1 MESFSINFDIELCDT
16 GLNNAELSG
25 ICKHL
30 MLQWYDET
38 YKNKVNMSNLEQ
50 NIGRGIEPLLNEVKQ
65 LYGSNKSAFKGQI
78 FENIIEQT
86 LHNNFPHYTYDNT
99 GKVNHCG
106 DGYLTSP
113 TGMKAVV
120 EMKNYSTTVGSAQI
134 NKLKY
139 DMQNTGIK
147 NALLLSAYTGIQ
159 GKKLLDIETFLHEGS
174 KYNIVHVSK
183 YMENEY
189 KIQIAITILEHLY
202 EKSNLVYIEEE
213 LIGLNELIDSMSKLK
228 SQYLTMEKGMRESM
242 DAFYLGLRD
251 TEYNMKKQITSIL
264 SNIQQKQDMIS
275 EDIVHTINNPLLSY
289 MNDTQLTKYGFNIC
303 KETEYCICKNNKKY
317 GNIKFVGKRIDLI
330 FTDLETK
337 ISITQNNKSISE
349 KLLESILQS
358 YEL

>member
-1 MESFSINFDIELCDT
+1 MELYSINFDIEFAKT
-16 GLNNAELSG
+16 GLDNIELSS

-30 MLQWYDET
+30 LLQWYDET
-38 YKNKVNMSNLEQ
+38 YINKVNMSNLEQ
-50 NIGRGIEPLLNEVKQ
+50 KIGKGIEPLINEVKQ
-65 LYGSNKSAFKGQI
+65 LYGNNKSIFKGQI

-86 LHNNFPHYTYDNT
+86 IHNNFPHYTYDNT
-99 GKVNHCG
+99 GKINHCG

-113 TGMKAVV
+113 TGMKAIV
-120 EMKNYSTTVGSAQI
+120 EMKNYNTSINTAQI

-159 GKKLLDIETFLHEGS
+159 GKKMLDIETFLHEGV

-202 EKSNLVYIEEE
+202 EKNNLVYIEEE
-213 LIGLNELIDSMSKLK
+213 LIGLNELVDSMSKLK
-228 SQYLTMEKGMRESM
+228 SQYLTMEKSMRESM
-242 DAFYLGLRD
+242 DSFYLNLRD

-264 SNIQQKQDMIS
+264 SNIHCKQEIIND
-275 EDIVHTINNPLLSY
+275 DIVHAINNPLLSY
-289 MNDTQLTKYGFNIC
+289 MNDTLLLKYGYNVC
-303 KETEYCICKNNKKY
+303 KDKEYCICKNNKKY
-317 GNIKFVGKRIDLI
+317 GIIKIVGKRIDMI
-330 FTDLETK
+330 FSDFDTK

-349 KLLESILQS
+349 KLLESILQ
-358 YEL
+358 YL